1 RLGQQARA
9 QTGGW
14 QIRHRPVAATLDEFG
29 VTFDRHDPAAWEIFR
44 EVTGWRGVLTAAD
57 ALQQSLPAPLH
68 VRGPL
73 GVEES
78 LNARVGDREYREEVA
93 LPPVGVRE
101 EGLKA
106 ASELAVGGAV
116 VPVDRHP
123 LAVPCARVVINPD
136 PVVFTG

>member
-1 RLGQQARA
+1 MTFSPPWSGCPMSLSAADPLASARSWRTGGRGDPRLGQQARA

-93 LPPVGVRE
+93 LPPVGVR
-101 EGLKA
+101 
-106 ASELAVGGAV
+106 
-116 VPVDRHP
+116 
-123 LAVPCARVVINPD
+123 
-136 PVVFTG
+136 